1 MDCEKIAKDL
11 NSIYTGAI
19 IPLIGVEKKSVV
31 VMNFTD
37 EREEWENKK

>member
-19 IPLIGVEKKSVV
+19 IPLIGVEKTRVAA
-31 VMNFTD
+31 MNFTYKCE
-37 EREEWENKK
+37 ERENKK